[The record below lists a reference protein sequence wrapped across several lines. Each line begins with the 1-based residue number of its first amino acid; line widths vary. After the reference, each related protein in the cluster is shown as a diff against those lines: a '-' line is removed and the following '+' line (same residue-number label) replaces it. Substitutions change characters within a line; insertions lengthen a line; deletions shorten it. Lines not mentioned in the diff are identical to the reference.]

1 MYAHENQNLYVFR
14 FELTQELIS
23 LRLQCR
29 LLDLRLHR
37 ILDVHR

>member
-14 FELTQELIS
+14 FKLTQELIS

-29 LLDLRLHR
+29 LRLRR
-37 ILDVHR
+37 ILDVHP